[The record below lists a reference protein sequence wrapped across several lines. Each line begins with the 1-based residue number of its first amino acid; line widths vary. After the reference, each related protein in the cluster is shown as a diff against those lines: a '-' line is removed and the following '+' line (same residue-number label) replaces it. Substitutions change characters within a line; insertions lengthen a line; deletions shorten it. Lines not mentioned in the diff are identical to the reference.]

1 MDRKWVVI
9 LAPDWCPWWCWPKA
23 LGQSVNQR
31 GLKNKQQSSH
41 IGERHVYCCRGLNC
55 QPQRQGKKIMI
66 LIQQRTKRVPCHC
79 QLLCFDQNPCFWGQ
93 EGSLAVGYLV
103 STFCPFA
110 AQLSAI
116 DTMLQCSVLH
126 ITRLWSCTIE
136 ELLEHFRCNLIS
148 PTAIKWGSPWP
159 VATKLKQWLLAKQ
172 YKGEADSTALDTKQ
186 NIAWRLKKK
195 NISPIWSKTF
205 HWFYKNL
212 SLKKMMPWK

>member
-1 MDRKWVVI
+1 MYK
-9 LAPDWCPWWCWPKA
+9 PFQ
-23 LGQSVNQR
+23 GQ
-31 GLKNKQQSSH
+31 
-41 IGERHVYCCRGLNC
+41 GLNC

-159 VATKLKQWLLAKQ
+159 VATKQKQWLLAKQ

-186 NIAWRLKKK
+186 NIAWRLKK

-205 HWFYKNL
+205 HWFYSNWFM
-212 SLKKMMPWK
+212 KKMTPWK

>member
-1 MDRKWVVI
+1 MLPIGAHDAGPRPWASLSISEPSKTSNKVV
-9 LAPDWCPWWCWPKA
+9 
-23 LGQSVNQR
+23 V
-31 GLKNKQQSSH
+31 
-41 IGERHVYCCRGLNC
+41 GERHVFCCWGLNC

-116 DTMLQCSVLH
+116 DTMLQCSILH
-126 ITRLWSCTIE
+126 ITRLWSCTVE
-136 ELLEHFRCNLIS
+136 EPVEHFRCNLIS

-195 NISPIWSKTF
+195 IFLQFEVKHFIDFTVIYFWRKWRPENNAVS
-205 HWFYKNL
+205 NAL
-212 SLKKMMPWK
+212 SE